1 MLPGRSHVANACG
14 ATAAVACL
22 QRSVA
27 FQHRLRFLT
36 AASPALIS
44 RCLAVLQRGVPSDVV
59 DGVDGIDAITE
70 LML

>member
-1 MLPGRSHVANACG
+1 
-14 ATAAVACL
+14 
-22 QRSVA
+22 VA